1 MENSDIDNVRGL
13 SGVDFEGD
21 DRHSSEK
28 VARVY
33 EFYESGR
40 YQEALSMAEADPQIS
55 AMSYGQVLM
64 GNCYKKLGS
73 KNSAMAHW
81 KKAVEI
87 SPLEHSAYI
96 NIANELYEQ
105 GNAAEAICKS
115 HSKFKPCSCL

>member
-40 YQEALSMAEADPQIS
+40 YQEALSMAEAEPTNICNVLWPGID
-55 AMSYGQVLM
+55 GQL
-64 GNCYKKLGS
+64 L
-73 KNSAMAHW
+73 
-81 KKAVEI
+81 
-87 SPLEHSAYI
+87 
-96 NIANELYEQ
+96 
-105 GNAAEAICKS
+105 
-115 HSKFKPCSCL
+115 